1 MHCQRQRAK
10 LDAMLDAKLDAMLDA
25 MLDAGLTLSL
35 SRPPAFFFV
44 LAARC
49 AAAGPRCPPYAPAM
63 RHSLQCALHEFAQ
76 YGALRCLYVY
86 VEHCSIWWSMF
97 ENIGVSSFYN
107 ECRNA
112 VQPFNAVQGG
122 HGGGGAKSPG

>member
-1 MHCQRQRAK
+1 MLASATTTKNIAVYKAWSQHCTVTTCHGA
-10 LDAMLDAKLDAMLDA
+10 LC
-25 MLDAGLTLSL
+25 LSP
-35 SRPPAFFFV
+35 SRPPAFFSCWQPAV
-44 LAARC
+44 RPLGLAVRPTHRQC
-49 AAAGPRCPPYAPAM
+49 GIHCNVHCM
-63 RHSLQCALHEFAQ
+63 RLLNVGCCVA
-76 YGALRCLYVY
+76 Y
-86 VEHCSIWWSMF
+86 MF

>member
-1 MHCQRQRAK
+1 MCQCIANVNVQ
-10 LDAMLDAKLDAMLDA
+10 KLDAMLDA
-25 MLDAGLTLSL
+25 MFPP
-35 SRPPAFFFV
+35 SRPPAAFFSSWQPAV
-44 LAARC
+44 RPLGLAVRPC
-49 AAAGPRCPPYAPAM
+49 HAPAM
-63 RHSLQCALHEFAQ
+63 RHSLQCALHELAH
-76 YGALRCLYVY
+76 YGVLRCLYVY
-86 VEHCSIWWSMF
+86 VEHCSIWWAMF